1 MSCWAALSSV
11 ISLGRLLHTLAS
23 FASNQQSAVFFF
35 LNFELLLLSVS
46 VRSALLLPPV
56 LHRCSL
62 QMLTDFLIRS
72 FCSPGPHLANLFICP
87 SIPCTNS
94 GSLLRAPWSLAI
106 QQGAGTG
113 EVVKHPALFQW
124 DLSPGPS
131 AGEYTPHTQESLCLT
146 YCQLPCLCVL
156 PVLSGFFIF
165 LRELLFVQ
173 VFKTKSACN
182 LILLGKNIIYKSLF
196 LLSSSLAFVA
206 RIYMYV
212 HLYTYV

>member
-1 MSCWAALSSV
+1 M
-11 ISLGRLLHTLAS
+11 
-23 FASNQQSAVFFF
+23 
-35 LNFELLLLSVS
+35 
-46 VRSALLLPPV
+46 LLPPV

-106 QQGAGTG
+106 QQGAGAG

-206 RIYMYV
+206 RIYMYM